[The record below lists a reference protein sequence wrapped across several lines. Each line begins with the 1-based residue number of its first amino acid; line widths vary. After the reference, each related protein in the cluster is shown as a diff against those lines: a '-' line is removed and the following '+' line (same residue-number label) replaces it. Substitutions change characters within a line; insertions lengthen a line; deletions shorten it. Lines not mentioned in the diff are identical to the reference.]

1 MSTMPV
7 TTNAAPANR
16 QLTGCSSARE
26 RIQLG
31 CSLTK
36 AANLSATLSA
46 LNTKGIP
53 NAINTTP
60 VAVVVTV
67 TE

>member
-16 QLTGCSSARE
+16 QL
-26 RIQLG
+26 IQLG

>member
-53 NAINTTP
+53 NATNTTP
-60 VAVVVTV
+60 VAVIATL